1 MDTVWIRKIIIDA
14 LAHEK
19 RTFELG
25 YLLQSRLHHLHSA
38 IHLSVTNPV
47 ANLLLFV
54 RRYVERLPDILE
66 AVGEIS
72 ARDDTEEI
80 AEAVSERCAAL
91 FAAPPALLDGH
102 RGLNGCMNI
111 AYMCHRLLEEIND
124 SYLLAEGRMLAPI
137 DTTRSNLIIHH
148 LIGEGFANQLDDAV
162 HLIARDLVME
172 KDTRGAPA
180 RQDTDPSAIVE
191 TLNRWPCL
199 KDELAGDMILF
210 SPARLYNVH

>member
-1 MDTVWIRKIIIDA
+1 
-14 LAHEK
+14 
-19 RTFELG
+19 
-25 YLLQSRLHHLHSA
+25 
-38 IHLSVTNPV
+38 
-47 ANLLLFV
+47 
-54 RRYVERLPDILE
+54 
-66 AVGEIS
+66 
-72 ARDDTEEI
+72 
-80 AEAVSERCAAL
+80 
-91 FAAPPALLDGH
+91 
-102 RGLNGCMNI
+102 
-111 AYMCHRLLEEIND
+111 
-124 SYLLAEGRMLAPI
+124 MLAPI